1 MIPSSSPKSDGRSH
15 SGAKVGSMKEEGD
28 GDDDSGG
35 RGFTNKEITLR
46 SSGLPK
52 SNPPSP
58 RPYSSQ
64 LKMGLSKDNQV
75 SPFTKF
81 RQLEK
86 EQSIPYKGCYSAPNS
101 PKTVRQTNLSR

>member
-15 SGAKVGSMKEEGD
+15 LGAKVGSMKEERD
-28 GDDDSGG
+28 GEDSVGG
-35 RGFTNKEITLR
+35 GGSNRFTNKEIALQ

-86 EQSIPYKGCYSAPNS
+86 EQSVPYKGCYSAP
-101 PKTVRQTNLSR
+101 